1 MICFPNL
8 MKSNEKITKKTSN
21 IVIRESSARKRDDP
35 LQKTENSLNGVLR
48 KTKKADSKILGQQK

>member
-1 MICFPNL
+1 